1 MTINS
6 VPISWYSKLQNIIA
20 VSTAESEYYEIYEC
34 ARQCLWY
41 KNLFKELNI
50 NINNITIN
58 SENKTYL

>member
-6 VPISWYSKLQNIIA
+6 GPVSWYSKLQNTVA
-20 VSTAESEYYEIYEC
+20 VFTVESEYYGIHEC

-58 SENKTYL
+58 